1 MGLDIVEGKTGVAR
15 RLRQPPAEI
24 AHDVG
29 IDEVVMRQHS
39 RDAFLVQVGR
49 EQFGQRGGDGLERCL
64 VADEMHIGV
73 HGEPRR
79 RQDALGRFHIGA
91 VQPQSLGQLEPALDA
106 ALGSEIA
113 VMILDSMT
121 PFEPDAAV
129 AKARDHDGILDRNGA
144 LVIIAV
150 QRPGLHLPLVQL
162 AAVQQPVKWMQ
173 TVIARRADVAEC
185 GFKVFGACQ
194 RGACTKREGC
204 HGVQRTGVQSTGV
217 QSTISIPSVGI
228 CQPAC
233 SAVLRSAESRS
244 STGLEL
250 LICRNIFLSISRSAR
265 AAIAPESPDIAICPM
280 PCPVL
285 LPRPA
290 AINSS
295 SRQTVP
301 SKKIAEAPA
310 SRVRRSLVTPAQA
323 ARKYM
328 CLPLAASPIRSPRVS
343 PAPSSPAGWTL
354 PSRYHALL
362 PDTANGRISMPEG
375 APSGSAASNAL
386 SISIGWRRTFFS
398 FSTLK
403 MLLVSRIASTL
414 GWA

>member
-1 MGLDIVEGKTGVAR
+1 
-15 RLRQPPAEI
+15 
-24 AHDVG
+24 
-29 IDEVVMRQHS
+29 MRQHS
-39 RDAFLVQVGR
+39 RDALFMQVGR
-49 EQFGQRGGDGLERCL
+49 EQFSQRGGDGLQWRL
-64 VADEMHIGV
+64 VADEMHIGI
-73 HGEPRR
+73 HRKARR

-91 VQPQSLGQLEPALDA
+91 VEPESFGQPQPALDA
-106 ALGSEIA
+106 ALGSKIA
-113 VMILDSMT
+113 VVILDSVP
-121 PFEPDAAV
+121 PFESDAAV

-150 QRPGLHLPLVQL
+150 QRPGLHLPLVEF
-162 AAVQQPVKWMQ
+162 AAVQQPVKRMQ
-173 TVIARRADVAEC
+173 TVIARRADLAQC

-194 RGACTKREGC
+194 RGTRTQREGC
-204 HGVQRTGVQSTGV
+204 HGVQSIGFRSTGV

-244 STGLEL
+244 HAGLEL
-250 LICRNIFLSISRSAR
+250 LICRKIFLSISRLAR

-290 AINSS
+290 AIRSS
-295 SRQTVP
+295 SRHTVP

-310 SRVRRSLVTPAQA
+310 SRARRSLVTPAHA
-323 ARKYM
+323 ARKYI
-328 CLPLAASPIRSPRVS
+328 CLPLALSPIRSPSVS
-343 PAPSSPAGWTL
+343 PTPSSPAGCVL

-362 PDTANGRISMPEG
+362 PDTANGRIWMPDGE
-375 APSGSAASNAL
+375 PSGRAGSNTL
-386 SISIGWRRTFFS
+386 STSIGWRRTFFS

-403 MLLVSRIASTL
+403 MLLEPRIASTL

>member
-24 AHDVG
+24 AHDVRV
-29 IDEVVMRQHS
+29 DEVVMRQHS
-39 RDAFLVQVGR
+39 RDALLMQVGR
-49 EQFGQRGGDGLERCL
+49 EQFGERGGNGLERRL

-73 HGEPRR
+73 HRKARR

-91 VQPQSLGQLEPALDA
+91 VEPQSLGQLQPALDA

-113 VMILDSMT
+113 VMVFYPVP

-129 AKARDHDGILDRNGA
+129 AEARDHDGVLDRNGA
-144 LVIIAV
+144 LVIITV
-150 QRPGLHLPLVQL
+150 QRPGLHLALVQL
-162 AAVQQPVKWMQ
+162 AAVQQAVKRMQ
-173 TVIARRADVAEC
+173 AVIARRADVAEC

-194 RGACTKREGC
+194 RGASTKRKGC
-204 HGVQRTGVQSTGV
+204 HGVQTIGV

-244 STGLEL
+244 NTGLEL
-250 LICRNIFLSISRSAR
+250 LICRNIFWPTSRLAS

-295 SRQTVP
+295 SRHTVP
-301 SKKIAEAPA
+301 SKKTAEAPV
-310 SRVRRSLVTPAQA
+310 SRDRRSLVTLAQA

-328 CLPLAASPIRSPRVS
+328 YLPLALSPIRRPSVS
-343 PAPSSPAGWTL
+343 PAPSSPAG
-354 PSRYHALL
+354 
-362 PDTANGRISMPEG
+362 
-375 APSGSAASNAL
+375 
-386 SISIGWRRTFFS
+386 
-398 FSTLK
+398 
-403 MLLVSRIASTL
+403 
-414 GWA
+414 